1 MQKLSSH
8 CHWTEIGIVSSV
20 FNQSGLTQ
28 RLIEGTRWFPDT
40 KPENA
45 GFFGEGFH
53 PHTYLF
59 LDGFGNIKSLG
70 AEGRGWV
77 TKAYFLLNSICYRV
91 IYER

>member
-1 MQKLSSH
+1 M
-8 CHWTEIGIVSSV
+8 

-40 KPENA
+40 EPENA

-59 LDGFGNIKSLG
+59 LDGFGNISSLG

-77 TKAYFLLNSICYRV
+77 TKAYFFLFYMLKGFRDR
-91 IYER
+91 ERKR

>member
-1 MQKLSSH
+1 M
-8 CHWTEIGIVSSV
+8 

-28 RLIEGTRWFPDT
+28 RLIEGTRWFTDT
-40 KPENA
+40 KPESA
-45 GFFGEGFH
+45 GFFGEGSH